1 MSDHIGQIN
10 GIALCICHWISDPNA
25 SRFKLFLM
33 FEQVDDE
40 LLSVAYALKNEFDLN
55 FSRFIIFANKLL

>member
-10 GIALCICHWISDPNA
+10 GIALCICHWVSDPNA

-40 LLSVAYALKNEFDLN
+40 LLSVAYALKNEFGLFN
-55 FSRFIIFANKLL
+55 RFTIFANKLL